1 MLNLIKNK
9 DQQYRTDLPAFDYK
23 HEILDVNLL
32 TKNKKDIQLL
42 RGPLPSKDDL
52 ESGNYFVTI
61 GSAHTFG
68 RFSNKPYGQYI
79 SEEINI
85 PYLNAG
91 VSDASPSLFCRPEWL
106 KYINNAKFAIIQ
118 MMSGRTGDNHVF
130 YGGGV
135 ATRKDS
141 GASKRITKILSL
153 ILQRKGGEF
162 VKKLLKQSRNNFV
175 KQYLELKKQIKVPTI
190 HLWHSVRF
198 PEAIENLNET
208 NISTEQDIIRL
219 IANNFT
225 NQFPHLINQQMI
237 KRMIG
242 DDILLK
248 YISSKGFPQFFYDKN
263 NNRTTLFAKSHN
275 INKIITEW
283 SYNIY
288 YPPEIQHEEVSQL
301 LIPLINRLTT

>member
-1 MLNLIKNK
+1 MLDLIKNK
-9 DQQYRTDLPAFDYK
+9 DQQYRTDFPAFDYQ

-68 RFSNKPYGQYI
+68 RFSHKAYGQYI

-85 PYLNAG
+85 PCLNAG

-135 ATRKDS
+135 ATRKDN
-141 GASKRITKILSL
+141 GASKRITKMLSL
-153 ILQRKGGEF
+153 ILQQKDGEF
-162 VKKLLKQSRNNFV
+162 VKKLFKQSRNNYV
-175 KQYLELKKQIKVPTI
+175 KQYLELKKQIKIPTI
-190 HLWHSVRF
+190 HLWHSVRS

-208 NISTEQDIIRL
+208 NISTEQDIIRWVD
-219 IANNFT
+219 NNHT
-225 NQFPHLINQQMI
+225 NQFPHLINKNMINQMI
-237 KRMIG
+237 EDEIYLEYVSCNGLPK
-242 DDILLK
+242 L
-248 YISSKGFPQFFYDKN
+248 FYDKKGN
-263 NNRTTLFAKSHN
+263 IVFHKVKSHTG
-275 INKIITEW
+275 KILKEW
-283 SYNIY
+283 PCNNY
-288 YPPEIQHEEVSQL
+288 YPPQCQHEEVSQL